1 MAYVPTGM
9 DSRSTG
15 LAHQMSTYYTSRALD
30 QLRTVFRF
38 KDVCR
43 DDMIP
48 KRNGRS
54 IQWYRWDKLSAAT
67 TPSVDGTVPTSGTV
81 SNNIVGAELS
91 QFSAF
96 LSASDLLVSTSIDNV
111 VEHMSDQLGYQAG
124 LTVDRL
130 SRDAIDAYSGSVT
143 VSLFGSYPTAQDLR
157 GGVAILQ
164 GIDALPMESDGDYR
178 YICHPY
184 TWFDIIND
192 PAANGYADIFKHTT
206 TNTAMKDNADVR
218 KDAVGRFGGVKV
230 QVTTNVK
237 VTSGT
242 PNTYRSYLFARNGW
256 GCASLEGW
264 KPSDVTDPLTQ
275 KFKINVIPGG
285 RPTQYDPTGE
295 IGGMVSYKFAYVVAC
310 LDGPDGIGGNFRYRV
325 WENPTLL
332 GL

>member
-30 QLRTVFRF
+30 QLRTTFRF
-38 KDVCR
+38 KDVCQS
-43 DDMIP
+43 DMIP

-54 IQWYRWDKLSAAT
+54 IQWFRWDKLSAQT

-96 LSASDLLVSTSIDNV
+96 LSASDLLVATQIDNV
-111 VEHMSDQLGYQAG
+111 IEAMSDQLGYQAG
-124 LTVDRL
+124 QTVDRL
-130 SRDAIDAYSGSVT
+130 TRDQIDAFSGSVT
-143 VSLFGSYPTAQDLR
+143 VSLFSTYPTAQDLR

-164 GIDALPMESDGDYR
+164 GFDALPLEDGDYR

-218 KDAVGRFGGVKV
+218 KDAVGRFAGVKI
-230 QVTTNVK
+230 QTTTNVK

-242 PNTYRSYLFARNGW
+242 PNTYRSYMFARNGI

-264 KPSDVTDPLTQ
+264 KPSDVTDPNSQ

-285 RPTQYDPTGE
+285 RPDKTDPTGE
-295 IGGMVSYKFAYVVAC
+295 IGGMVSYKFAYVVTL

>member
-9 DSRSTG
+9 DSRSAS
-15 LAHQMSTYYTSRALD
+15 LAHQRATYYTQRGLD
-30 QLRTVFRF
+30 QLRTTFRF
-38 KDVCR
+38 MNVCKS
-43 DDMIP
+43 DIIP

-54 IQWYRWDKLSAAT
+54 IEWYRYDKLAAQT
-67 TPSVDGTVPTSGTV
+67 TPSVDGTVPTAGTV
-81 SNNIVGAELS
+81 STNVVGAELS

-96 LSASDLLVSTSIDNV
+96 LSASSLLVDTHLDNI
-111 VEHMSDQLGYQAG
+111 VEDMADQLGYQAG

-130 SRDAIDAYSGSVT
+130 TRDVIDLFSGSVT
-143 VSLFGSYPTAQDLR
+143 VSLQGTYPTASDLR

-164 GIDALPMESDGDYR
+164 GFDALPMEDGDYR
-178 YICHPY
+178 FICHPY

-192 PAANGYADIFKHTT
+192 PAANGYADIFKHTSVPS
-206 TNTAMKDNADVR
+206 ALKDNADVR
-218 KDAVGRFGGVKV
+218 KDAQGRFAGVKV

-237 VTSGT
+237 VTSGS
-242 PNTYRSYLFARNGW
+242 PNTYRSYMFAKNGV

-264 KPSDVTDPLTQ
+264 KPSDVTDPNTQ

-285 RPTQYDPTGE
+285 KPDRYDPTGE
-295 IGGMVSYKFAYVVAC
+295 IGGMVSYKFAYVATL
-310 LDGPDGIGGNFRYRV
+310 LDGPDGIGGNYRYRV